1 MLFAKISKI
10 SLCLSKL
17 QLAKFGAFLLR
28 HGVLRRYLSLVCE
41 YIYNVYRGVVLF
53 MITWYQLLLVNI
65 VIVMT

>member
-1 MLFAKISKI
+1 MFGKIFITQLRNCVMLVTP
-10 SLCLSKL
+10 L
-17 QLAKFGAFLLR
+17 